1 MHALSELKV
10 RALEDDERVVLDYT
24 QDVEPALI
32 AASDARREDRERGAF
47 QKTHEMKRTMVVPFV
62 VLMQIERE
70 TGLSYLNREHAQAIG
85 KILKGPDYAKFR
97 CTDKARR

>member
-1 MHALSELKV
+1 MSELKIQTV
-10 RALEDDERVVLDYT
+10 ENNDERVALKYT

-32 AASDARREDRERGAF
+32 AAADARREDRERGAF
-47 QKTHEMKRTMVVPFV
+47 QRSHEMKRTMVVPFV

-70 TGLSYLNREHAQAIG
+70 TGLSYLNKEDAKRISQ
-85 KILKGPDYAKFR
+85 ILKGPDYAKFR